1 MLTGHEA
8 TDEHLFKYLSDNYTP
23 AVLYEGELKLSRK
36 DVGIT
41 EDTAVEAEKEGK
53 VEETKDLGE
62 KEGNENMKLQ
72 QQLLRV
78 SLQNER
84 VIDEDKEQQ
93 EGKKVQEVQTKEEES
108 MPIVDNEEKPSTM
121 VILCTLNEQKSSS
134 TTNATFMV
142 ETRQEAFDLLNEL
155 SLAVTNQ

>member
-1 MLTGHEA
+1 MSSVFNDA
-8 TDEHLFKYLSDNYTP
+8 IKSFLSP
-23 AVLYEGELKLSRK
+23 IGELLDDESVSEVMINGP
-36 DVGIT
+36 DEIF
-41 EDTAVEAEKEGK
+41 VEQKGLVFK
-53 VEETKDLGE
+53 VENTFP
-62 KEGNENMKLQ
+62 NEDAL
-72 QQLLRV
+72 V
-78 SLQNER
+78 SAMRAIAQSVGR